1 MKDSVIGYITQKV
14 YCPADVVRII
24 NYKQAAAYLSHGAE
38 LIDIYPS
45 RDFTTDEP
53 LIVYI
58 FNRKDTAELYDLW
71 CKHELK

>member
-1 MKDSVIGYITQKV
+1 MKDNVIGYATQKI
-14 YCPADVVRII
+14 YCPADAVRIV
-24 NYKQAAAYLSHGAE
+24 NYKQAAAYLVHGAE
-38 LIDIYPS
+38 LLDVYPS

-58 FNRKDTAELYDLW
+58 FNRKETAELYDLW